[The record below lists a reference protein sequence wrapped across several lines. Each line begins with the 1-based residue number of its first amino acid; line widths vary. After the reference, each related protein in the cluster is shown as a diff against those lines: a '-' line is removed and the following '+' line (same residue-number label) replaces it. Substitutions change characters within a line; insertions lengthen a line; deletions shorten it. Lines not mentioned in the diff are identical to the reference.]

1 MPHCFKV
8 GIVFLCNFCYKDGDV
23 FYCHFVLKMT
33 MLVMPLCFRD
43 VADENGLGLG
53 EVHLK
58 GPRHC
63 RQIRKGMYNCTDY
76 EKRRG
81 EKNMEKVR

>member
-33 MLVMPLCFRD
+33 MFVMPLCFRD

-53 EVHLK
+53 EVHLE

-63 RQIRKGMYNCTDY
+63 RQIRKGMYNCTEAY
-76 EKRRG
+76 SL
-81 EKNMEKVR
+81 